1 MKTVVG
7 RNITFF
13 SKKELDTVRS
23 EYGEIFNSYET
34 SIGID
39 KYIMFG
45 MNLTLKQFQG
55 KLI

>member
-45 MNLTLKQFQG
+45 MNLTLKQFQE